1 MAAACLFEWFSLQ
14 QAQASSAMVE
24 VYHTGSSLSGLYTY
38 TDNSTPTP
46 TKLGLATTT
55 IVTAVYLLSTGL
67 PR

>member
-14 QAQASSAMVE
+14 QAQLSVAMVE
-24 VYHTGSSLSGLYTY
+24 AYHTRSSLSGLYTY

-46 TKLGLATTT
+46 PKLGPAATT
-55 IVTAVYLLSTGL
+55 IVTAGYLLSPGL